1 MMNDDN
7 LYKEVVLMIR
17 RYKVISLGILLV
29 CIGIAGAFAM
39 SRPVVYQSKL
49 TFAVRLNQPMSDK
62 ARKNARLQEI
72 SQIAVSEDVRKPVSS
87 DGLLGKYDIEKLNE
101 DYRTSNIRVQ
111 NLQTLNMFRIFAHG
125 STPEEAQRICLGVY
139 EHIAAFSEKY
149 NKFEI
154 DGNTPEGS
162 LLEYVQNN
170 LNDSKEEYT
179 KYLSQATDN
188 SSDVANF
195 DEKKKRLYDNYM
207 RWDGL
212 YQDLLRE
219 DLLEKWNDS
228 WRVELIDEANLPAEP
243 IAKRTGF
250 IMCIGFISGAVVCL
264 LFGAVMV
271 SKRSGKNIDSD
282 REIS

>member
-1 MMNDDN
+1 MNDDKF
-7 LYKEVVLMIR
+7 LKEIIFKIKTNKILF
-17 RYKVISLGILLV
+17 LGILFFCL
-29 CIGIAGAFAM
+29 GIAGAFAL
-39 SRPVVYQSKL
+39 SRPNVYQSEL
-49 TFAVRLNQPMSDK
+49 TFAVKMKQPMRDK
-62 ARKNARLQEI
+62 TQKDGRLQEI
-72 SQIAVSEDVRKPVSS
+72 SQIAISEEVRKPVSS

-101 DYRTSNIRVQ
+101 DYRSSNVRVQ

-125 STPEEAQRICLGVY
+125 STPEDAQRICSGVY

-154 DGNTPEGS
+154 DGDTPEGS

-179 KYLSQATDN
+179 KYLSKATDN

-207 RWDGL
+207 RWDRL

-219 DLLEKWNDS
+219 DLLEKWRDS
-228 WRVELIDEANLPAEP
+228 WRVELTEEATLPVAP

-250 IMCIGFISGAVVCL
+250 IMCMGFITGALICL
-264 LFGAVMV
+264 LFGTVMV
-271 SKRSGKNIDSD
+271 LRCRKKSIDSD
-282 REIS
+282 KELY